1 MRGVRHA
8 TEGEAL
14 KKVRCSSLVEAL
26 VLDGLFRSA
35 GMRSLVLDGHHVRL
49 NWGSVPALGW
59 VRLQVESDAEFDA
72 LELVNGGEAV
82 EGVESVED
90 VERWLEDVRRE
101 KALCAL
107 WALFF
112 LSPWLAIIGWV
123 GRSLQTGRW
132 SVS

>member
-1 MRGVRHA
+1 MKIA
-8 TEGEAL
+8 
-14 KKVRCSSLVEAL
+14 RCSSLVEAL

-35 GMRSLVLDGHHVRL
+35 GMRSVVLDGHHVWL
-49 NWGSVPALGW
+49 NWGLVPALGW
-59 VRLQVESDAEFDA
+59 VRLQVENDVECDA
-72 LELVNGGEAV
+72 LEVADGVEAV
-82 EGVESVED
+82 VSWEDCEG
-90 VERWLEDVRRE
+90 WLEDVRRE

-112 LSPWLAIIGWV
+112 LSPWLAVIGWV